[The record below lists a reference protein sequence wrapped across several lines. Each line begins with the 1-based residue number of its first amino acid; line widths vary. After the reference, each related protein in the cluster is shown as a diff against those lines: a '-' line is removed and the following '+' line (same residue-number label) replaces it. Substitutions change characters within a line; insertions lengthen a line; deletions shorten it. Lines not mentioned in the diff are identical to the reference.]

1 VPHARETSL
10 DTLSNICA
18 YGAIHPLSCGSHT
31 LRACRPRSWSQWPP
45 DAPPD
50 PIDEPRPPS
59 FKRLIC
65 SQYPQY
71 PRCPQC
77 LLADTLVRR
86 ALAGF
91 VTKQITPPDNSSVD
105 GRAAVTPELEQ
116 QLAQHEA
123 MITRIKRLEA
133 ELASTKAAL
142 AKEKKA
148 RRDDIALRQA
158 AVAAQTAAVAAQQ
171 AAVAAQKAAVVAQ
184 QAAVAAQEAAV
195 AAQRAYEA
203 RLAKYERAE
212 RVGDDD
218 NDSTGASID

>member
-1 VPHARETSL
+1 M
-10 DTLSNICA
+10 
-18 YGAIHPLSCGSHT
+18 
-31 LRACRPRSWSQWPP
+31 
-45 DAPPD
+45 
-50 PIDEPRPPS
+50 
-59 FKRLIC
+59 
-65 SQYPQY
+65 
-71 PRCPQC
+71 
-77 LLADTLVRR
+77 
-86 ALAGF
+86 
-91 VTKQITPPDNSSVD
+91 TKQITPPDNSSVD

-158 AVAAQTAAVAAQQ
+158 AVAAQQ
-171 AAVAAQKAAVVAQ
+171 
-184 QAAVAAQEAAV
+184 AAV

-212 RVGDDD
+212 RDDGDDD
-218 NDSTGASID
+218 QVSTGASID